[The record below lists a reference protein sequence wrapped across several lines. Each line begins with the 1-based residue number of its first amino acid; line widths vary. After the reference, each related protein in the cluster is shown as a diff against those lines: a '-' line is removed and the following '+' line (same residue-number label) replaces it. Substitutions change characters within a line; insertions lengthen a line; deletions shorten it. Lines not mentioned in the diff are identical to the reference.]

1 MVCITDMVD
10 DNLEDFLKDSERF
23 KGNKLIIDFE
33 VEEFN
38 VQSNKFVVEKP
49 KLKKGQKAAKFIR
62 PKKKKK
68 SLF

>member
-1 MVCITDMVD
+1 MVCINDMVE

-23 KGNKLIIDFE
+23 KGNKLIIDFD

-38 VQSNKFVVEKP
+38 VQSNNFVVEKP
-49 KLKKGQKAAKFIR
+49 KFKKAQKAAKFIK
-62 PKKKKK
+62 PNPNKK